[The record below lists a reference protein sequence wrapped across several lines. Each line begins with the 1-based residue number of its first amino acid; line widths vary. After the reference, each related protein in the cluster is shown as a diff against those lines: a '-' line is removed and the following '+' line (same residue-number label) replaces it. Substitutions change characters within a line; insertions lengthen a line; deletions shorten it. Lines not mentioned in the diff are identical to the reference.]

1 MQRTSDTNGE
11 HMHPPKLQKLS
22 AADFGFNRPMGGA
35 QYLVN
40 TPMAQ
45 PHSNPHQQVVQP
57 SPGVIPTPTL
67 GS

>member
-40 TPMAQ
+40 T
-45 PHSNPHQQVVQP
+45 
-57 SPGVIPTPTL
+57 
-67 GS
+67 